1 MQTNDNDDDDNG
13 ACDAARSTIPE
24 QNLTRFPMV
33 VAPRRAWYKVST
45 NKQKSKE
52 GKRATPPPRRQLRR
66 EGGGR
71 GG

>member
-45 NKQKSKE
+45 SKQKKQGGKE
-52 GKRATPPPRRQLRR
+52 SDAAAKETTEARRRR
-66 EGGGR
+66 
-71 GG
+71 